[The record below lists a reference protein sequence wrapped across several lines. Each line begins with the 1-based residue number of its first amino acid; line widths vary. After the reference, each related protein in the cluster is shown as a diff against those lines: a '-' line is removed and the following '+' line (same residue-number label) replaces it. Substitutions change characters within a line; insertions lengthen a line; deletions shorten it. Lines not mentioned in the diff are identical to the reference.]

1 MRTAYGDAICNDI
14 ASPQTTNTPSST
26 SYYYPYSLPPPSNS
40 YPTPHTPA
48 TLANNPYT
56 GWTAPGF
63 ATPSQMSHNV
73 TPLPYTPN
81 PAPDPSSS
89 PFPQNSTHDTSH

>member
-1 MRTAYGDAICNDI
+1 MQF

-48 TLANNPYT
+48 SLANNPYT